1 LKPSVIILGFDLTTN
16 NYGSTPH
23 QITILRNELLRYEI
37 DVIKELD
44 ENPADY
50 LYPYLRQSVHTA
62 STRCSRRA
70 HELDSNW
77 HDNKISSLHWGWN
90 QQARRDLMFSRDNLS
105 RFVGNE
111 KLTRGRTP
119 KVQAFIADY
128 EAPIQETE
136 VLGLDMQGLL
146 QQQANSAAIEET
158 KRGIAQADAVRR

>member
-1 LKPSVIILGFDLTTN
+1 LKPSVIILGFDLATN
-16 NYGSTPH
+16 NYDPTPH
-23 QITILRNELLRYEI
+23 QITILRDELMRYEI

-50 LYPYLRQSVHTA
+50 LYPYLRQSVQAA
-62 STRCSRRA
+62 STHCSRHA
-70 HELDSNW
+70 HELDSGW
-77 HDNKISSLHWGWN
+77 RDNRILSFDWGLN
-90 QQARRDLMFSRDNLS
+90 QELRRNLMFSRDNLS

-111 KLTRGRTP
+111 TLTRGRTP
-119 KVQAFIADY
+119 KVQAFLADY
-128 EAPIQETE
+128 EALIQETQ